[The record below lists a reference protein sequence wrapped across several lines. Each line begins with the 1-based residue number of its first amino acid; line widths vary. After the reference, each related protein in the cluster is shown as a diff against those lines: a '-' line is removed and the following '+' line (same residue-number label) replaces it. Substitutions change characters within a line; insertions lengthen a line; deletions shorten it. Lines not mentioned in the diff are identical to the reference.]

1 MFNNYKQAL
10 RIISDYTHDIEAL
23 KATIPGLIEEDF
35 VKWRQEEL
43 DYLKK
48 LQVEPEYDTQ
58 VIAYV
63 EALEA
68 LAKAE

>member
-1 MFNNYKQAL
+1 LFNNYKQAL
-10 RIISDYTHDIEAL
+10 RIISNYTHDIEAL
-23 KATIPGLIEEDF
+23 KATIPVLIEEDF
-35 VKWRQEEL
+35 VKWWQEEL

-58 VIAYV
+58 VIAYI

>member
-1 MFNNYKQAL
+1 LFNNYKQAL

>member
-10 RIISDYTHDIEAL
+10 KIISDYTHDIEAL
-23 KATIPGLIEEDF
+23 KATIPGLVEEDF
-35 VKWRQEEL
+35 VKWQQEEL
-43 DYLKK
+43 DYLKN

-58 VIAYV
+58 VVAYV

>member
-1 MFNNYKQAL
+1 LFNNYKQAL
-10 RIISDYTHDIEAL
+10 RIISNYTHDIEAL